1 MNPQNQIPNAFPVI
15 IYLRV
20 MNGLL
25 GKLKK
30 AQQVPSAV
38 VTNVSGEDESEG
50 FGNTSEIQD
59 AFENTSGLSDVF
71 ESTRTGGKFSLYK
84 TVATTI

>member
-1 MNPQNQIPNAFPVI
+1 MNS
-15 IYLRV
+15 
-20 MNGLL
+20 LL
-25 GKLKK
+25 GKIKK
-30 AQQVPSAV
+30 SQQVPSAV

>member
-1 MNPQNQIPNAFPVI
+1 
-15 IYLRV
+15 

-71 ESTRTGGKFSLYK
+71 ESTRTGGNFLHIK
-84 TVATTI
+84 VR